1 VTPSKPAASRRPH
14 GSGGLFQRC
23 DAKAGCPPLEDGVRP
38 EHKCHGMWVGRV
50 DIGYNPDGTRKRR
63 PVYGKTKA
71 KAQARLVELQRQI
84 ASGQVAAPGS
94 GRTTVKTWADQWLP
108 GHIASVRPSTQ
119 ATDKGAVKKW
129 IIPTLGHK
137 RLIDLTP
144 RDVRALRDAVVA
156 AGLSSTT
163 AGTYQRILRK
173 MLKDAHEEGHQV
185 PANVLATKHAKK
197 AVNDRM
203 DIPVHQAQQILAV
216 IAARDDAPRWMLSF
230 LTGMRQAEILGLLVD
245 HVDLEQGTLAV
256 EWQLQHPGLTPTF
269 PDGLAIKHLV
279 ATAWLTETKTAKGE
293 RTIHLGPLLLA
304 AMTKAAQDWTPNPWG
319 LMWVNTRGLP
329 IRDYDDR
336 AQWHAIQ
343 TEAGVAHPSGRAW
356 HLHECRHTFITML
369 KRAGVDDSVIA
380 QIVGQSQLVKTYEHL
395 TGADAAPAIGGVESM
410 LLPSKVIE
418 RETTSD

>member
-1 VTPSKPAASRRPH
+1 VSEAPKKRRRPK
-14 GSGGLFQRC
+14 GSGGLFQRST
-23 DAKAGCPPLEDGVRP
+23 D
-38 EHKCHGMWVGRV
+38 GMWIGVV
-50 DIGYNPDGTRKRR
+50 DAGFTPDGGRRKRY
-63 PVYGKTKA
+63 VSSKSKA
-71 KAQARLVELQRQI
+71 KAQAKLVELQRQI

-94 GRTTVKTWADQWLP
+94 GRTTIKAWADEWLP
-108 GHIASVRPSTQ
+108 RHLEEVRPKTQ
-119 ATDKGAVKKW
+119 GTDKGAVKRW
-129 IIPTLGHK
+129 IIPTLGHR
-137 RLIDLTP
+137 RLAELTP
-144 RDVRALRDAVVA
+144 ADMRALRSAIMAPDPPKYPK
-156 AGLSSTT
+156 GRSSTT
-163 AGTYQRILRK
+163 AGTYHRILHK
-173 MLKDAHEEGHQV
+173 MLEDAVVEGHQV
-185 PANVLATKHAKK
+185 PRSVLGSKQPKK

-203 DIPVHQAQQILAV
+203 DIPVTQAQQILAV
-216 IAARDDAPRWMLSF
+216 IAQRDDAPRWMLSF

-343 TEAGVAHPSGRAW
+343 AEAGVAHPSGRAW

-418 RETTSD
+418 RETTDD

>member
-1 VTPSKPAASRRPH
+1 MSPQKRRPH

-23 DAKAGCPPLEDGVRP
+23 DAKAGCPPLVDGQRP

-50 DIGYNPDGTRKRR
+50 DIGYNPDGSRKRKT
-63 PVYGKTKA
+63 VYGKTKPI
-71 KAQARLVELQRQI
+71 AQRRLVELKAQV
-84 ASGQVAAPGS
+84 ASGNLSTAGKE
-94 GRTTVKTWADQWLP
+94 RTTVKAWADEWLP
-108 GHIASVRPSTQ
+108 VHLADVRPKTQ
-119 ATDKGAVKKW
+119 STDKAAVKKW

-137 RLIDLTP
+137 RIVELTP
-144 RDVRALRDAVVA
+144 KDVRALRDAVVG
-156 AGLSSTT
+156 AGRSSTT
-163 AGTYQRILRK
+163 AGTYQRIFHK
-173 MLKDAHEEGHQV
+173 MLHDAVEEGHRV
-185 PANVLATKHAKK
+185 PQSVLATKTARK

-216 IAARDDAPRWMLSF
+216 IAKRDDAPRWMLSF

-245 HVDLEQGTLAV
+245 HVNLEQGTLLV
-256 EWQLQHPGLTPTF
+256 EWQLQHPGLKPTF
-269 PDGLAIKHLV
+269 PDGLATRHLV

-319 LMWVNTRGLP
+319 LMWVNARGLP

-343 TEAGVAHPSGRAW
+343 AEAGVAHPSGRAW

-418 RETTSD
+418 RETTDH